1 MFECIYVCLETCKTA
16 FATTCRP
23 LIGLD
28 DCFLNRG
35 FGGQFL
41 FAVGKDGNN
50 QMLPIAYAIVESEN
64 YSSWKWF
71 VDLLLADLDGIQEV
85 CWEFI
90 SDQ

>member
-28 DCFLNRG
+28 DCFLNGG